1 MKWGIEL
8 SDLVFSTY
16 ITQLLKHVQG
26 SFIMECYLVLDVVS
40 NIQQLVQQSV
50 ATNNAKHKEQ
60 QTSVHKVNPLA
71 EEK

>member
-40 NIQQLVQQSV
+40 NIQQLVQQSWLQIMRSIK
-50 ATNNAKHKEQ
+50 NNKL
-60 QTSVHKVNPLA
+60 VYIR
-71 EEK
+71 